1 MMHHFNGW
9 EFALRKGRMINS
21 SSVTRATSE
30 FRRKIS
36 KENAREEAGRVPRQ
50 GVLALK
56 SEWNANC
63 GHVFEDGRERLG
75 RLV

>member
-30 FRRKIS
+30 FRRRCWDLRMAGS
-36 KENAREEAGRVPRQ
+36 VLVLDAHLGPRAELSHSSGEARKHYRKAAVY
-50 GVLALK
+50 VATL
-56 SEWNANC
+56 
-63 GHVFEDGRERLG
+63 
-75 RLV
+75 